1 MATKFAGLILERY
14 IRQLFRDNVSVELAL
29 KVSQAGDLSDFP
41 AIKTL
46 ASHVPAAFTKATR
59 CVASLKTVNA
69 GTWLD
74 EYYFRVVAIFAIPE
88 DQTEVDANRFKVERL
103 ADTIREHHN
112 ASVQEV
118 TGLPSGVQQLHL
130 DVTEIE
136 YRPPEDNLDE
146 VANARMNAMA
156 MTVKASVLSTVL

>member
-14 IRQLFRDNVSVELAL
+14 LRQLFRDNIAGL
-29 KVSQAGDLSDFP
+29 KVSQAGGLEDFP

-46 ASHVPAAFTKATR
+46 ADHVPCAFTKLTR
-59 CVASLKTVNA
+59 CVPRLQSVNA

-74 EYYFRVVAIFAIPE
+74 EYWFRVLVMYPIIE
-88 DQTEVDANRFKVERL
+88 DQTEIDANRMKVEL
-103 ADTIREHHN
+103 FADQIREHHN

-136 YRPPEDNLDE
+136 YRPPEDNLDD
-146 VANARMNAMA
+146 VAGARVNAMA
-156 MTVKASVLSTVL
+156 LTVKASVLSTVL